1 MLKILRIYYNYL
13 LFRLGKRKVLPSK
26 FVNRIP
32 VKECGEELVP
42 FQDFQVRKTIS
53 KMLTKAETLL
63 PDGYGIKLL
72 DGYRSADEQTRRRQ
86 ALLEEIAIK
95 FPEKTPDEREQLAN
109 QRIAKKSGHH
119 TGGAVDVTLLYNH
132 QEVDCGTRYL
142 EFSPLTPTDA
152 QNLTNIQLKNRKILF
167 QTMTNAGFVNY
178 PLEWWHYCYGD
189 KMYAAYKC
197 QASAQYGYIENN
209 TMNP

>member
-1 MLKILRIYYNYL
+1 
-13 LFRLGKRKVLPSK
+13 
-26 FVNRIP
+26 
-32 VKECGEELVP
+32 
-42 FQDFQVRKTIS
+42 
-53 KMLTKAETLL
+53 MLTKAETLL

-152 QNLTNIQLKNRKILF
+152 QNLTDIQLKNRKILF